1 VTFVVFNAVLTLLD
15 ILVGN
20 ANSSKSVLRK
30 SCDNAVQMTLH

>member
-1 VTFVVFNAVLTLLD
+1 VAFVVFNAVLSLLD

-20 ANSSKSVLRK
+20 ANSSKGVLRK